1 MQRLSIGRWSSY
13 SEEER
18 WRRLVDRCAGI
29 DVGQAEVVVCVR
41 VPDRVTGRPA
51 ELVETYGTTTPDLM
65 ELRDWMA
72 VLEAGVILTWV
83 RYERSALQRP
93 GH

>member
-1 MQRLSIGRWSSY
+1 M
-13 SEEER
+13 
-18 WRRLVDRCAGI
+18 
-29 DVGQAEVVVCVR
+29 CVR

-93 GH
+93 RH